1 MMDDIEDV
9 AESLLRILSPRIL
22 VFNLVMWS
30 IVFA

>member
-9 AESLLRILSPRIL
+9 AESLSRILSPRIL
-22 VFNLVMWS
+22 VFNLVTWS